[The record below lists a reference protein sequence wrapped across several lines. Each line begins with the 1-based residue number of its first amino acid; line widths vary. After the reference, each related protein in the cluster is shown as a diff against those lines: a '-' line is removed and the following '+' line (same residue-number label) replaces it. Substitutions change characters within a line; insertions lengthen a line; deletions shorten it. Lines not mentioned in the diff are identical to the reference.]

1 MQEYDES
8 FFRAKANK
16 RAGITWLAL
25 IFIATIYYGI
35 KTKNGEIARGYFIAF
50 TVVGWVTYITGYI
63 VSMIKGKAA
72 KEYKWVL
79 GICYLLFYAVIA
91 WTALDKIS
99 YIFILPLLSILILYK
114 DPKFIKMIM
123 WFTLFVLI
131 SSNIYKGVAK
141 GMMDFVASEEC
152 ALQFAIVLCCFACCS
167 SIRIMSSLSSFAIVL
182 CCFACTNMAIRH
194 LVESDGA
201 LTGSIESELAQV
213 VQTVEQVK
221 DASNSIVDGVT
232 VVRELADEN
241 KQGANNVVKD
251 MGTLAKNN
259 GILNDKTVSSIE
271 MTKVID
277 TQVKDVSDLM
287 EEFSKL
293 IEKSVEHADLSAD
306 ELTEVVEIT
315 NRMSALSSK
324 IETILETFKKEFEN
338 VKQETSTIE
347 GITSQTNLLAL
358 NASIEAARAGEAG
371 KGFAVVADQIRSL
384 SSGTQDSSNSI
395 MEALSHLEAT
405 SDEMLQ
411 SITETVELIQLNIEK
426 VSTVNKSVSDIT
438 SDATSLGDNIKVVD
452 SAVKQVENSNETL
465 TANMNQVGEI
475 MQIMTESINN
485 AEQTTKTM
493 LSKYEASAKSA
504 TDIES
509 VVGELME
516 ELGIGGFMNVSDIK
530 SGMKF
535 RMVIEDQTNAK
546 EEYTGEVVDRKDN
559 NVYININNRAAFD
572 DKRRN
577 LKCSFNAVV
586 DNVLYCWNGIAI
598 HNVKAGEKGQFKLTI
613 DTNPQVYN
621 RRKYPRMP
629 LDNKCTIS
637 VDGTDI
643 TYYGHMVNI
652 SANGFAFSVND
663 SSFENM
669 KGKNIVIE
677 IDNFDV
683 IKDKEIQGCIIRCS
697 NDEGN
702 YIVGCRMPED
712 SNEIKDYVNKN
723 YSE

>member
-16 RAGITWLAL
+16 RAGIIWLAL

-152 ALQFAIVLCCFACCS
+152 ALQ
-167 SIRIMSSLSSFAIVL
+167 FAIVL

>member
-152 ALQFAIVLCCFACCS
+152 ALQ
-167 SIRIMSSLSSFAIVL
+167 FAIVL

-535 RMVIEDQTNAK
+535 RMVIEDQANAK

>member
-152 ALQFAIVLCCFACCS
+152 ALQ
-167 SIRIMSSLSSFAIVL
+167 FAIVL

-347 GITSQTNLLAL
+347 GITSKTNLLAL

>member
-152 ALQFAIVLCCFACCS
+152 ALQFAIVLCCFAC
-167 SIRIMSSLSSFAIVL
+167 
-182 CCFACTNMAIRH
+182 TNMAIRH

-324 IETILETFKKEFEN
+324 IETILETFKKEVEN

>member
-152 ALQFAIVLCCFACCS
+152 ALQFAIVLCCFAC
-167 SIRIMSSLSSFAIVL
+167 
-182 CCFACTNMAIRH
+182 TNMAIRH

-306 ELTEVVEIT
+306 ELTEVVDIT
-315 NRMSALSSK
+315 NRMSVLSSK

-405 SDEMLQ
+405 SDEMLE

-493 LSKYEASAKSA
+493 LSKYEASDKSA

-559 NVYININNRAAFD
+559 NVYININNRATFD

-586 DNVLYCWNGIAI
+586 DNVLYCWNDIAI

-663 SSFENM
+663 SSFETM
-669 KGKNIVIE
+669 KGQNIVIE

>member
-152 ALQFAIVLCCFACCS
+152 ALQFAIVLCCFAC
-167 SIRIMSSLSSFAIVL
+167 
-182 CCFACTNMAIRH
+182 TNMAIRH

-315 NRMSALSSK
+315 NRMSELSSK

>member
-152 ALQFAIVLCCFACCS
+152 ALQ
-167 SIRIMSSLSSFAIVL
+167 FAIVL

-384 SSGTQDSSNSI
+384 SSGTQESSNSI

-405 SDEMLQ
+405 SDEMLE

-438 SDATSLGDNIKVVD
+438 SDATSLGDNIKIVD

-493 LSKYEASAKSA
+493 LSKYEASARSA

-535 RMVIEDQTNAK
+535 RMVIEGQTNAR

>member
-152 ALQFAIVLCCFACCS
+152 ALQFAIVLCCFAC
-167 SIRIMSSLSSFAIVL
+167 
-182 CCFACTNMAIRH
+182 TNMAIRH

-306 ELTEVVEIT
+306 ELTEVFEIT

>member
-152 ALQFAIVLCCFACCS
+152 ALQFAIVLCCFAC
-167 SIRIMSSLSSFAIVL
+167 
-182 CCFACTNMAIRH
+182 TNMAIRH

-259 GILNDKTVSSIE
+259 DILNDKTVSSIE

-405 SDEMLQ
+405 SDEMLE

-493 LSKYEASAKSA
+493 LSKYEASARSA

-535 RMVIEDQTNAK
+535 RMVIEGQTNAK

>member
-152 ALQFAIVLCCFACCS
+152 ALQ
-167 SIRIMSSLSSFAIVL
+167 FAIVL

-452 SAVKQVENSNETL
+452 NAVKQVENSNETL

>member
-152 ALQFAIVLCCFACCS
+152 ALQFAIVLCCFAC
-167 SIRIMSSLSSFAIVL
+167 
-182 CCFACTNMAIRH
+182 TNMAIRH

-293 IEKSVEHADLSAD
+293 IEKSVKHADLSAD

-405 SDEMLQ
+405 SDEMLE

-475 MQIMTESINN
+475 MQIMTDSINN

-535 RMVIEDQTNAK
+535 RMVIEGQTNAR

>member
-50 TVVGWVTYITGYI
+50 TVVGWVTYLTGYI

-152 ALQFAIVLCCFACCS
+152 ALQ
-167 SIRIMSSLSSFAIVL
+167 FAIVL

>member
-152 ALQFAIVLCCFACCS
+152 ALQ
-167 SIRIMSSLSSFAIVL
+167 FAIVL

-405 SDEMLQ
+405 SDEMLE

-493 LSKYEASAKSA
+493 LSKYEASARSA

-535 RMVIEDQTNAK
+535 RMVIEGQTNAR

-586 DNVLYCWNGIAI
+586 DNVLYCWNDIAI

>member
-152 ALQFAIVLCCFACCS
+152 ALQ
-167 SIRIMSSLSSFAIVL
+167 FAIVL

-509 VVGELME
+509 VVGELMK

>member
-152 ALQFAIVLCCFACCS
+152 ALQ
-167 SIRIMSSLSSFAIVL
+167 FAIVL

-613 DTNPQVYN
+613 DTNPQIYN

>member
-63 VSMIKGKAA
+63 VSIIKGKAA

-152 ALQFAIVLCCFACCS
+152 ALQFAIVLCCFAC
-167 SIRIMSSLSSFAIVL
+167 
-182 CCFACTNMAIRH
+182 TNMAIRH

-251 MGTLAKNN
+251 MGTLARNN

-293 IEKSVEHADLSAD
+293 IEKSVKHADLSAD

-405 SDEMLQ
+405 SDEMLE

-475 MQIMTESINN
+475 MQIMTDSINN

-535 RMVIEDQTNAK
+535 RMVIEGQTNAR

>member
-63 VSMIKGKAA
+63 VSVIKGKAA

-152 ALQFAIVLCCFACCS
+152 ALQ
-167 SIRIMSSLSSFAIVL
+167 FAIVL

>member
-152 ALQFAIVLCCFACCS
+152 ALQ
-167 SIRIMSSLSSFAIVL
+167 FAIVL

-405 SDEMLQ
+405 SDEMLE

-535 RMVIEDQTNAK
+535 RMVIEGQTNAR

-559 NVYININNRAAFD
+559 NVYININNRATFD

-586 DNVLYCWNGIAI
+586 DNVLYCWNDIAI

-663 SSFENM
+663 SSFETM
-669 KGKNIVIE
+669 KGQNIVIE

>member
-131 SSNIYKGVAK
+131 SSNIYKGMAK

-152 ALQFAIVLCCFACCS
+152 ALQ
-167 SIRIMSSLSSFAIVL
+167 FAIVL

-405 SDEMLQ
+405 SDEMLE
-411 SITETVELIQLNIEK
+411 SITETVELIQINIEK

-438 SDATSLGDNIKVVD
+438 SDATSLGDNIKIVD

-535 RMVIEDQTNAK
+535 RMVIEGQTNAR

-586 DNVLYCWNGIAI
+586 DNVLYCWNDIAI

>member
-152 ALQFAIVLCCFACCS
+152 ALQ
-167 SIRIMSSLSSFAIVL
+167 FAIVL

-405 SDEMLQ
+405 SDEMLE

-438 SDATSLGDNIKVVD
+438 SDATSLGDNIKIVD

-493 LSKYEASAKSA
+493 LSKYEASARSA

-535 RMVIEDQTNAK
+535 RMVIEGQTNAR

>member
-131 SSNIYKGVAK
+131 SSNIYKGVVK

-152 ALQFAIVLCCFACCS
+152 ALQ
-167 SIRIMSSLSSFAIVL
+167 FAIVL

>member
-152 ALQFAIVLCCFACCS
+152 ALQ
-167 SIRIMSSLSSFAIVL
+167 FAIVL

-405 SDEMLQ
+405 SDEMLE

-586 DNVLYCWNGIAI
+586 DNVLYCWNDIAI

-663 SSFENM
+663 SSFETM
-669 KGKNIVIE
+669 KGQNIVIE

>member
-25 IFIATIYYGI
+25 ILIATVYYGI
-35 KTKNGEIARGYFIAF
+35 KTKSGEITKGYFTACMI
-50 TVVGWVTYITGYI
+50 VGWVTYIGGHI
-63 VSMIKGKAA
+63 VAAIKGGAS

-79 GICYLLFYAVIA
+79 GIGYLLFYAVIA
-91 WTALDKIS
+91 WTVLDKIS

-114 DPKFIKMIM
+114 DPKFIKTIM

-131 SSNIYKGVAK
+131 SSNIYKGTAK

-152 ALQFAIVLCCFACCS
+152 ALQFAIVLCCY
-167 SIRIMSSLSSFAIVL
+167 
-182 CCFACTNMAIRH
+182 ACTNMAIKH

-201 LTGSIESELAQV
+201 LTASIEAELAQV

-221 DASNSIVDGVT
+221 EASNSIVDGVT

-241 KQGANNVVKD
+241 KEGANNVVKD
-251 MGTLAKNN
+251 MGTLSDNN
-259 GILNDKTVSSIE
+259 DVLNDKTVSSIE
-271 MTKVID
+271 MTNVID
-277 TQVKDVSDLM
+277 TQVKDVSELM

-293 IEKSVEHADLSAD
+293 IEKSVEHANLSAG
-306 ELTEVVEIT
+306 ELTEVVDIT
-315 NRMSALSSK
+315 NRMSALSGK
-324 IETILETFKKEFEN
+324 IETILETFKKEFEY
-338 VKQETSTIE
+338 VKQETSTIY

-384 SSGTQDSSNSI
+384 SSGTKDSSNSI

-405 SDEMLQ
+405 SDEMLE

-426 VSTVNKSVSDIT
+426 VSTVNKSVEDIT
-438 SDATSLGDNIKVVD
+438 NDATSLGDNIKIVD

-465 TANMNQVGEI
+465 AANMNQVGEV

-493 LSKYEASAKSA
+493 LSKYEASARSA
-504 TDIES
+504 MDIED

-516 ELGIGGFMNVSDIK
+516 ELGIGGFMNVQDIK

-535 RMVIEDQTNAK
+535 RMVIDGQANAK

-559 NVYININNRAAFD
+559 NVYINLNNRAAFN
-572 DKRRN
+572 DKRKN

-586 DNVLYCWNGIAI
+586 DNVLYCWNDITI
-598 HNVKAGEKGQFKLTI
+598 HNVNAGEKGEFKLTI
-613 DTNPQVYN
+613 DANPQVYN

-629 LDNKCTIS
+629 LNNRCTIG

-663 SSFENM
+663 AAFETM
-669 KGKNIVIE
+669 KGQNIAIR

-683 IKDKEIQGCIIRCS
+683 VKGKEIQGCIIRCS

-712 SNEIKDYVNKN
+712 SSEIKDYVSKN

>member
-50 TVVGWVTYITGYI
+50 TVVGWVTYITGYII

-152 ALQFAIVLCCFACCS
+152 ALQ
-167 SIRIMSSLSSFAIVL
+167 FAIVL

>member
-152 ALQFAIVLCCFACCS
+152 ALQFAIVLCCFAC
-167 SIRIMSSLSSFAIVL
+167 
-182 CCFACTNMAIRH
+182 TNMAIRH

-259 GILNDKTVSSIE
+259 DILNDKTVSSIE

-287 EEFSKL
+287 DEFSKL

-405 SDEMLQ
+405 SDEMLE

-452 SAVKQVENSNETL
+452 SAVKQVENYNETL

>member
-152 ALQFAIVLCCFACCS
+152 ALQFAIVLCCFAC
-167 SIRIMSSLSSFAIVL
+167 
-182 CCFACTNMAIRH
+182 TNMAIRH

-259 GILNDKTVSSIE
+259 DILNDKTVSSIE

-306 ELTEVVEIT
+306 ELTEVVDIT
-315 NRMSALSSK
+315 NRMSVLSSK

-405 SDEMLQ
+405 SDEMLE

-493 LSKYEASAKSA
+493 LSKYEASARSA

-535 RMVIEDQTNAK
+535 RMVIEGQTNAR

>member
-152 ALQFAIVLCCFACCS
+152 ALQFAIVLCCFAC
-167 SIRIMSSLSSFAIVL
+167 
-182 CCFACTNMAIRH
+182 TNMAIRH

-259 GILNDKTVSSIE
+259 DILNDKTVSSIE

-293 IEKSVEHADLSAD
+293 IEKSVEHAGLSAD

-405 SDEMLQ
+405 SDEMLE

>member
-152 ALQFAIVLCCFACCS
+152 ALQ
-167 SIRIMSSLSSFAIVL
+167 FAIVL

-516 ELGIGGFMNVSDIK
+516 ELGIGGFMNVSYIK

>member
-79 GICYLLFYAVIA
+79 GICYLLLYAVIA

-152 ALQFAIVLCCFACCS
+152 ALQ
-167 SIRIMSSLSSFAIVL
+167 FAIVL

>member
-79 GICYLLFYAVIA
+79 GICYFLFYAVIA

-152 ALQFAIVLCCFACCS
+152 ALQ
-167 SIRIMSSLSSFAIVL
+167 FAIVL

>member
-152 ALQFAIVLCCFACCS
+152 ALQ
-167 SIRIMSSLSSFAIVL
+167 FAIVL

-572 DKRRN
+572 DKRRK

>member
-152 ALQFAIVLCCFACCS
+152 ALQFAIVLCCFAC
-167 SIRIMSSLSSFAIVL
+167 
-182 CCFACTNMAIRH
+182 TNMAIRH

-287 EEFSKL
+287 DEFSKL

-371 KGFAVVADQIRSL
+371 NGFAVVADQIRSL

-535 RMVIEDQTNAK
+535 RMVIEGQTNAK